1 MKKYILIDS
10 GYWFGLFDKND
21 SYHKSA
27 NVIAD
32 LIIDHKIIVPYPS
45 MYEVLNSKF
54 IKDKQRLTQFEEAM
68 RSENVEFILDEGYR
82 ENALINTFS
91 IHRKSVPKISL
102 VDSII
107 REIIKDINIKIDFL
121 VTFNEKDF
129 KDVCDIRKIDIISED

>member
-10 GYWFGLFDKND
+10 GYWFGLLNTKDP
-21 SYHKSA
+21 YHSSA
-27 NVIAD
+27 NVIAEMIED
-32 LIIDHKIIVPYPS
+32 YKIIVPYPS

-54 IKDKQRLTQFEEAM
+54 IKDKKRMLQFEEIM
-68 RSENVEFILDEGYR
+68 KSDKVEFIFDEIYR
-82 ENALINTFS
+82 DEALNNTYS
-91 IHRKSVPKISL
+91 IHRRAIPQISL

-129 KDVCDIRKIDIISED
+129 KDVCDIRKIRVVTE